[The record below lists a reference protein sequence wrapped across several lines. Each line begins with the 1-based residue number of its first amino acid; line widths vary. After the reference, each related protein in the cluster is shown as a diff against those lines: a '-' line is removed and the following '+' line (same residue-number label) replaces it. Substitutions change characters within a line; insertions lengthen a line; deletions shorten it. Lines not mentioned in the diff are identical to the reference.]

1 MSDKTVGFIGV
12 GRMGRHMSRRLLEAG
27 HKLVAYDNNA
37 RALQEA
43 TSHGANAAH
52 SPADVASQADI
63 VLVSLPTP
71 DIVKAVALGDK
82 GVSSGK
88 AVKVFI
94 DLSTTGPKAAMEV
107 AQALKEKGITAIDAP
122 VSGGPGGADKGTL
135 AVMVSGPK
143 SLEKQVQPI
152 LSVIGKV
159 FWVGEEPGMGQT
171 MKVCNNL
178 MSATAV
184 AITSEAL
191 VIGTKA
197 GLDPAIMLD
206 VINAGSGRNT
216 ASRRQVSALRP
227 AAQVRF
233 RLCHRTDLKDVQALP
248 GRGGA
253 PGRPDGRRAS
263 PCRQLLAVTEG
274 GAARAATS
282 PDRPADREAGR
293 RRGEAR
299 KQAGLKSGLTTTS
312 TRSIAI
318 HMRIM
323 TGRVGE
329 LSSAAIRTTSP
340 SRSTISSGR
349 SRAGRHLV
357 VDTGFDA
364 AVGAQAR
371 PPDRSSRSATG

>member
-1 MSDKTVGFIGV
+1 MSDKTIGFIGV

-27 HKLVAYDNNA
+27 HKVVAYDNNA

-52 SPADVASQADI
+52 SPADVASQSEI

-88 AVKVFI
+88 TAKIFI

-143 SLEKQVQPI
+143 ALEKQVQPI
-152 LSVIGKV
+152 LGVIGKV

-191 VIGTKA
+191 VVGTKA

-216 ASRRQVSALRP
+216 ASADKFPRCVLPRKFDFGFASELLYKDV
-227 AAQVRF
+227 
-233 RLCHRTDLKDVQALP
+233 RLCLEEAERLGVPMIVGNAV
-248 GRGGA
+248 
-253 PGRPDGRRAS
+253 
-263 PCRQLLAVTEG
+263 RQLLAVTKATQGEG
-274 GAARAATS
+274 SDITETVK
-282 PDRPADREAGR
+282 PLEAW
-293 RRGEAR
+293 
-299 KQAGLKSGLTTTS
+299 AGVEVKPK
-312 TRSIAI
+312 A
-318 HMRIM
+318 
-323 TGRVGE
+323 
-329 LSSAAIRTTSP
+329 
-340 SRSTISSGR
+340 SRS
-349 SRAGRHLV
+349 
-357 VDTGFDA
+357 
-364 AVGAQAR
+364 
-371 PPDRSSRSATG
+371 